1 MWKGGENM
9 AKKNEAKIKF
19 SADTTE
25 FNVAIKKSNQE
36 LSELKAELNL
46 NEAQMKASGVSV
58 ETLENK
64 HRILSN
70 QLQSS
75 RDKTEALSAKLNK
88 AVDIFGENSNEASK
102 LRIQL
107 LNAQSAEEKLRQ
119 AISVCE
125 NELEEQ
131 RQVMTKVESASDK
144 LVSAINDQQ
153 IELNRLKSEYQ
164 NTVLTYGKTS
174 EEARQLETEI
184 ETLSSELKQNKT
196 ALSDAEDAA
205 NELDQTLDKLE
216 TSAEETSEGFTIMK
230 GAMSNLVADGIEKVV
245 GGLTEISKEAFT
257 TSADIDKATNT
268 FIAKTGESVKASED
282 FENIMTEIY
291 NSKYGES
298 FEDIAESMALVKNN
312 IGDMDDG
319 TLRELTEG
327 ALLLRDTFDFDVN
340 ETTRTAAMLM
350 RQFGIDG
357 ETAYA
362 VIATGAQSGL
372 DKNGDLLDTLNEYSV
387 HYKQLGFSVDDML
400 NMLING
406 TESGTFSVD
415 KLGDAL
421 KELGIRV
428 KDQSE
433 GTRDAFKAL
442 GYGATYSE
450 KEIEKI
456 RKKLDGFKKKLEE
469 ATEKQAE
476 LNAKSADLSKT
487 NTEKY
492 EKKIKS
498 VTDNIEKLKNQ
509 IKYAK
514 IEQSNFN
521 DKTSELTKIKN
532 ADKIAEYTRK
542 LSEAEEELKEL
553 ISGQTSFVSSSNELA
568 KAKNADKIAE
578 YSREVEHFSTILK
591 EMEDSTIAS
600 SGSILELEQKFAE
613 GGESA
618 RQATDELIEKLQA
631 VEDDVERNALGVALF
646 GSMWEDLGVEG
657 VKALMNVN
665 GEVEVSKEIL
675 NELNAVKYDD
685 FGSAIEGVK
694 RNLQTS
700 IAEPMKNEVMPVV
713 NEFIEN
719 TDWQSAGQA
728 IGEAFGAI
736 IEGAFA
742 IVNAMKEAVQW
753 MKEHKEVTMAIAT
766 VVGILTTAI
775 IAYNTVQA
783 IKTTMAAAEV
793 TTVCGLV
800 AAYGAQA
807 TALMAALAPYT
818 LIVAAIAAVIAI
830 IVVCVKHW
838 DEITAACSK
847 AWKSM
852 KETLEGCG
860 TWIDENVIQPIAE
873 FFSGLWS
880 DISNIVDKIKGAFD
894 FSWSL
899 PKLKLPHF
907 SISGSF
913 SLNPPSVPKFSIE
926 WYKNGAIFQKPTI
939 FNTPYGLKGVGEAG
953 VEAVL
958 PIDRLEGYISG
969 AIEKAQNNAVNM
981 QILANA
987 IEHLASRPIQLD
999 INGRQFA
1006 TATASDGD
1014 IVNGLRNSFKSRGLV
1029 LE

>member
-1 MWKGGENM
+1 M

-64 HRILSN
+64 HKILSN

-75 RDKTEALSAKLNK
+75 RDKTEALSAKLSK
-88 AVDIFGENSNEASK
+88 AVEFFGENSNEASK
-102 LRIQL
+102 LRVQL
-107 LNAQSAEEKLRQ
+107 LNAQSAEEKLKQ
-119 AISVCE
+119 AVATCE

-131 RQVMTKVESASDK
+131 RQAMAKVESASEK
-144 LVSAINDQQ
+144 LVFAINDQQ
-153 IELNRLKSEYQ
+153 SELNRLKGEYRDV
-164 NTVLTYGKTS
+164 VLTYGKTS
-174 EEARQLETEI
+174 NEAQQLENKIEI
-184 ETLSSELKQNKT
+184 LSNELKQNKT
-196 ALSDAEDAA
+196 VLSDAEYAA
-205 NELDQTLDKLE
+205 NDLEQSLDTLEKS
-216 TSAEETSEGFTIMK
+216 TQETSEGFTVLK
-230 GAMSNLVADGIEKVV
+230 GAMSELVANGIEQVIGSIADV
-245 GGLTEISKEAFT
+245 GSEAFIMAT
-257 TSADIDKATNT
+257 DIDKATNT
-268 FIAKTGESVKASED
+268 FITKTGESVEASED
-282 FENIMTEIY
+282 FEEIMTEIY
-291 NSKYGES
+291 NNKYGES
-298 FEDIAESMALVKNN
+298 FEDIANSMATVKNN
-312 IGDMDDG
+312 LSNIDDG
-319 TLRELTEG
+319 SLKTLTEN
-327 ALLLRDTFDFDVN
+327 ALLLRDTFDFDIN
-340 ETTRTAAMLM
+340 ESTRTASMLM
-350 RQFGIDG
+350 KQFGVDG
-357 ETAYA
+357 ETAYSI
-362 VIATGAQSGL
+362 IATAAQNGL

-387 HYKQLGFSVDDML
+387 HYKQLGFDVNDML
-400 NMLING
+400 NMLVNG

-415 KLGDAL
+415 KLGDAV
-421 KELGIRV
+421 KEFGIRA
-428 KDQSE
+428 KDGS
-433 GTRDAFKAL
+433 
-442 GYGATYSE
+442 
-450 KEIEKI
+450 
-456 RKKLDGFKKKLEE
+456 
-469 ATEKQAE
+469 
-476 LNAKSADLSKT
+476 
-487 NTEKY
+487 
-492 EKKIKS
+492 
-498 VTDNIEKLKNQ
+498 
-509 IKYAK
+509 
-514 IEQSNFN
+514 
-521 DKTSELTKIKN
+521 
-532 ADKIAEYTRK
+532 
-542 LSEAEEELKEL
+542 
-553 ISGQTSFVSSSNELA
+553 
-568 KAKNADKIAE
+568 
-578 YSREVEHFSTILK
+578 
-591 EMEDSTIAS
+591 DSTIAS
-600 SGSILELEQKFAE
+600 FETLGLNAEKISADFAK
-613 GGESA
+613 GGDSA
-618 RQATDELIEKLQA
+618 KEATEKTL
-631 VEDDVERNALGVALF
+631 NALFSLEDPMQQNTIGVSLF

-665 GEVEVSKEIL
+665 GEVKVSKEIL

-860 TWIDENVIQPIAE
+860 TWIDGNVIQPIEE

-913 SLNPPSVPKFSIE
+913 SLSPPSVPKFNIE

-939 FNTPYGLKGVGEAG
+939 FNTAYGLKGVGEAG
-953 VEAVL
+953 AEAVL

-969 AIEKAQNNAVNM
+969 AIEKAQSNAVNM

-987 IEHLASRPIQLD
+987 MEHLASRPIQLD